1 MRACAGAMS
10 LSCVCACHR
19 SLTRPCASR
28 LLQGP
33 AVCLSLLSRVDSPM
47 EAVSLLVVSQ
57 SCDAFSQ
64 SGLYSNHQ
72 DIAPRYAGVL
82 LGMSNTAG
90 VLAGVV
96 DRGARHHPR
105 SGHSHLTRGMG
116 KRKSAQV
123 LTLDELGGAASK
135 KVGFIRTDAKALQEQ
150 PTSPHA

>member
-90 VLAGVV
+90 VLAGVLGTYAV
-96 DRGARHHPR
+96 GVILEDG
-105 SGHSHLTRGMG
+105 SW
-116 KRKSAQV
+116 
-123 LTLDELGGAASK
+123 DEVFSIA
-135 KVGFIRTDAKALQEQ
+135 VGLYLFGTVVWNCFSTGEQLFDEDDEGDDTPAL
-150 PTSPHA
+150 H